1 MKRSYLIMNRFNK
14 IMVSSLAAI
23 LLTAMSVQPPKIKV
37 YLITS
42 YRGNDLTIEKVYLKK
57 ENAQKYCDMY
67 KDSHNYSVEERELT
81 E

>member
-1 MKRSYLIMNRFNK
+1 MSKVILTCLL
-14 IMVSSLAAI
+14 SLFI
-23 LLTAMSVQPPKIKV
+23 TVTVEPPKTKV
-37 YLITS
+37 YLIMS
-42 YRGNDLTIEKVYLKK
+42 YRGNDLSIEKVYLKK

>member
-1 MKRSYLIMNRFNK
+1 MSKVI
-14 IMVSSLAAI
+14 LAC
-23 LLTAMSVQPPKIKV
+23 LLGLFITVTVEPPKTKV
-37 YLITS
+37 YLLMS
-42 YRGNDLTIEKVYLKK
+42 YRGNDLSIEKVYLKK

>member
-1 MKRSYLIMNRFNK
+1 MSKIILTCLLGLFITVTVEPPKTKIYLIM
-14 IMVSSLAAI
+14 
-23 LLTAMSVQPPKIKV
+23 
-37 YLITS
+37 S
-42 YRGNDLTIEKVYLKK
+42 YRGNDLSIEKVYLKK

>member
-1 MKRSYLIMNRFNK
+1 MSK
-14 IMVSSLAAI
+14 IILAC
-23 LLTAMSVQPPKIKV
+23 LLGLFITATVEPPKTKV
-37 YLITS
+37 YLIMS
-42 YRGNDLTIEKVYLKK
+42 YRGNDLSIEKVYLKK

>member
-1 MKRSYLIMNRFNK
+1 MLGLFI
-14 IMVSSLAAI
+14 
-23 LLTAMSVQPPKIKV
+23 TATVEPPKTKV
-37 YLITS
+37 YLIMS
-42 YRGNDLTIEKVYLKK
+42 YRGNDLSIEKVYLKK

>member
-1 MKRSYLIMNRFNK
+1 LFI
-14 IMVSSLAAI
+14 
-23 LLTAMSVQPPKIKV
+23 TATVEPPKTKV
-37 YLITS
+37 YLIMS
-42 YRGNDLTIEKVYLKK
+42 YRGNDLSIEKVYLKK

>member
-1 MKRSYLIMNRFNK
+1 M
-14 IMVSSLAAI
+14 
-23 LLTAMSVQPPKIKV
+23 
-37 YLITS
+37 S
-42 YRGNDLTIEKVYLKK
+42 YRGNDLSIEKVYLKK

>member
-1 MKRSYLIMNRFNK
+1 MSK
-14 IMVSSLAAI
+14 II
-23 LLTAMSVQPPKIKV
+23 LTCLLGLFITVTVEPPKTKV
-37 YLITS
+37 YLIMS
-42 YRGNDLTIEKVYLKK
+42 YRGNDLSIEKVYLKK

>member
-1 MKRSYLIMNRFNK
+1 MNRFNK
-14 IMVSSLAAI
+14 IIVGGLTAI
-23 LLTAMSVQPPKIKV
+23 LFTAMTVESPKIPKIKV
-37 YLITS
+37 YLIMT
-42 YRGNDLTIEKVYLKK
+42 YKGNDLAIEKVYLKK

>member
-1 MKRSYLIMNRFNK
+1 MSK
-14 IMVSSLAAI
+14 IILAC
-23 LLTAMSVQPPKIKV
+23 LLGLFITVTVEPPKTKV
-37 YLITS
+37 YLIMS
-42 YRGNDLTIEKVYLKK
+42 YRGNDLSIEKVYLKK

>member
-1 MKRSYLIMNRFNK
+1 MNRFNK
-14 IMVSSLAAI
+14 IVLGSLTAI
-23 LLTAMSVQPPKIKV
+23 MLTAMTVETPKIKV

-57 ENAQKYCDMY
+57 ENAEKYRDMY
-67 KDSHNYSVEERELT
+67 KESHNYTVEERELT

>member
-1 MKRSYLIMNRFNK
+1 MSK
-14 IMVSSLAAI
+14 II
-23 LLTAMSVQPPKIKV
+23 LTCLLGLFITVTVEPPKTKV
-37 YLITS
+37 YLIMS
-42 YRGNDLTIEKVYLKK
+42 YRGNDPSIEKVYLKK